1 MIHICNHNQLY
12 LFMNKSLKNDKKD
25 SLNDLID
32 IVKHLRDPQKGC
44 EWDIKQTAKSLNT
57 HIIEEAY
64 ELVEAIDAENI
75 ENIKDELGDLLLQ
88 IIFQCQIANEKNDFK
103 FEDIVDKAS
112 KKMIRRHPHIFGPQ
126 KEKRSIK
133 KQKIFWEE
141 IKKIERKEKGENTSP
156 FSQFSKFQPPIYQ
169 AVKLQKI
176 ASTLGLDFSNVEEV
190 LMKIQEETCE
200 VKEALQVEK
209 SQKKKEEIGDLFF
222 SLINLTR
229 LLNLDPEKC
238 IHESNKKFAQR
249 CEVYFALK
257 ETKTVK
263 MTKDEEFELWQNAKK
278 KVKNE

>member
-1 MIHICNHNQLY
+1 
-12 LFMNKSLKNDKKD
+12 MNKSHTTDKKS

-32 IVKHLRDPQKGC
+32 IVRHLRDPQKGC

-200 VKEALQVEK
+200 VKEALQIEK

-257 ETKTVK
+257 ETKTMK

>member
-1 MIHICNHNQLY
+1 
-12 LFMNKSLKNDKKD
+12 MNGI
-25 SLNDLID
+25 LNKL
-32 IVKHLRDPQKGC
+32 Q
-44 EWDIKQTAKSLNT
+44 KSLNT

-133 KQKIFWEE
+133 TKNILGRN
-141 IKKIERKEKGENTSP
+141 KKNRKKRKKGENASP

-190 LMKIQEETCE
+190 LIKIQW
-200 VKEALQVEK
+200 
-209 SQKKKEEIGDLFF
+209 KK
-222 SLINLTR
+222 
-229 LLNLDPEKC
+229 
-238 IHESNKKFAQR
+238 H
-249 CEVYFALK
+249 
-257 ETKTVK
+257 
-263 MTKDEEFELWQNAKK
+263 AKLRK
-278 KVKNE
+278 PYK

>member
-1 MIHICNHNQLY
+1 
-12 LFMNKSLKNDKKD
+12 MNKSHTTDKKS

-32 IVKHLRDPQKGC
+32 IVRHLRDPQKGC

-112 KKMIRRHPHIFGPQ
+112 KKMIRRHPHIFGPE

-209 SQKKKEEIGDLFF
+209 SQKKKEEIGDLFIRF
-222 SLINLTR
+222 NLR
-229 LLNLDPEKC
+229 LAILN
-238 IHESNKKFAQR
+238 
-249 CEVYFALK
+249 
-257 ETKTVK
+257 
-263 MTKDEEFELWQNAKK
+263 
-278 KVKNE
+278 KNSEIGGTLGRSSFFR